1 MVCEGVGHTDKLA
14 LELVVRDECG
24 LLCALGK
31 WVHFFTLIIVSQ
43 FRNSCCMINY
53 LTTGWT

>member
-1 MVCEGVGHTDKLA
+1 MQAVGMVWEGVSHTDKLA

-31 WVHFFTLIIVSQ
+31 WVHKTIVST
-43 FRNSCCMINY
+43 SPPS
-53 LTTGWT
+53 